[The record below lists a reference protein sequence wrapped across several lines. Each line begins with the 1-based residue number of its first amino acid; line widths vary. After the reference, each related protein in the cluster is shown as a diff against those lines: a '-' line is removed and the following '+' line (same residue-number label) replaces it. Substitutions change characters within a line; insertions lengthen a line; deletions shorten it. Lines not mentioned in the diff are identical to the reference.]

1 MESSARAVKYCRQ
14 LSNQL
19 SKINRCCLQPKGAR
33 ILKIARNMVI
43 LKFPN
48 NSEIHF
54 AWIFVFAFVLK
65 FWRDFTNSMTE
76 TVKLLGWPCFNS
88 QLIITFLEHLMSNS
102 RLAFFFFRPLFCS
115 DWTLLKHSHGVI
127 LLNLERFPPRR
138 R

>member
-19 SKINRCCLQPKGAR
+19 SKINRCRLQRKGAR

-54 AWIFVFAFVLK
+54 A
-65 FWRDFTNSMTE
+65 
-76 TVKLLGWPCFNS
+76 
-88 QLIITFLEHLMSNS
+88 
-102 RLAFFFFRPLFCS
+102 
-115 DWTLLKHSHGVI
+115 
-127 LLNLERFPPRR
+127 
-138 R
+138 

>member
-19 SKINRCCLQPKGAR
+19 SKINRCRLQPKGAR

-54 AWIFVFAFVLK
+54 A
-65 FWRDFTNSMTE
+65 
-76 TVKLLGWPCFNS
+76 
-88 QLIITFLEHLMSNS
+88 
-102 RLAFFFFRPLFCS
+102 
-115 DWTLLKHSHGVI
+115 
-127 LLNLERFPPRR
+127 
-138 R
+138 